1 MSLSHKIII
10 DELCGMLGDQNYPS
24 RDLWVRIMKKYGYCL
39 GCKGRCKHM
48 KEICERHQIPLQ
60 ECLKVN
66 DYTCKCGDTLKGI
79 PKKTGK
85 KRKQKDDENDD

>member
-1 MSLSHKIII
+1 
-10 DELCGMLGDQNYPS
+10 
-24 RDLWVRIMKKYGYCL
+24 
-39 GCKGRCKHM
+39 M
-48 KEICERHQIPLQ
+48 KEICERHQIPLE

-85 KRKQKDDENDD
+85 KRKQKDDETDD

>member
-48 KEICERHQIPLQ
+48 KEICERHQIPLE

-85 KRKQKDDENDD
+85 KRKQKDDETDD